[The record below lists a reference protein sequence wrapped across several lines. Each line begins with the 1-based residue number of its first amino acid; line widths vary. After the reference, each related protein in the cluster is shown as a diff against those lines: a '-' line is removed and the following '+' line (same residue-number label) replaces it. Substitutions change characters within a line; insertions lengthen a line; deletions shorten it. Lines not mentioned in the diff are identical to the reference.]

1 MSLIDA
7 HLHLQDSRLA
17 LEMERI
23 VAQMRELGISRW
35 MVNGTSPDDWSEV
48 AAIAAANPE
57 ATAGYGLHPW
67 QVNEHG
73 MAGVDKLESFLVE
86 DPNAFVGEIGLDRW
100 IRDHDIELQKEC
112 FLRQIEIANRQ
123 ERSTAIH
130 CLQSWGNLRDCL
142 NETPPV
148 KPFLLHSFGGP
159 REMIGDFLEQG
170 AYFSISGYFFRPDK
184 AGKLA
189 VFDDIP
195 MDRIL
200 LETDAPDMLP
210 PEEMVR
216 VALGDG
222 LNHPVNLVNVYAAYA
237 AHISRPIDRVIDQIA
252 GNFGNWYQG
261 DQAKARSIAEERSA
275 ME

>member
-1 MSLIDA
+1 MSFIDA

-17 LEMERI
+17 PEMERI
-23 VAQMRELGISRW
+23 VAQMRESGISRW
-35 MVNGTSPDDWSEV
+35 MVNGTSPDDWGEV

-67 QVNEHG
+67 MVNGHG

-86 DPNAFVGEIGLDRW
+86 DPCAFVGEIGLDKW
-100 IRDHDIELQKEC
+100 IRDHDIDLQKAC
-112 FLRQIEIANRQ
+112 FLRQMEMANRHG
-123 ERSTAIH
+123 RSTAIH
-130 CLQSWGNLRDCL
+130 CLQSWGHLRECL
-142 NETPPV
+142 RELPPS

-159 REMIGDFLEQG
+159 REMIGDFLELG

-184 AGKLA
+184 AGKLS
-189 VFDDIP
+189 VFDEIP

-210 PEEMVR
+210 PDEMISV
-216 VALGDG
+216 VLNDG
-222 LNHPVNLVNVYAAYA
+222 VNHPANLVNLYAAYA
-237 AHISRPIDRVIDQIA
+237 AHISRPIDWVIDQIA
-252 GNFGNWYQG
+252 RNFSDWY
-261 DQAKARSIAEERSA
+261 QAKARSIADERSA